1 MSKKPIIVFEGIEG
15 SGKSSHLA
23 SVARYLKQKKISFIK
38 IREPGGSHNS
48 EKIRKLM
55 LNNKSNFNKN
65 TDLLLFLSSR
75 SENISLIK
83 KNYNKKVI
91 LIDRFTDSTIAY
103 QHYGMGVNLK
113 LINLLNKYLLKNIK
127 INFTFL
133 NIVNNKSN
141 FNKNTDLLLI
151 LSSRSEN
158 ISLIK
163 KNYNKKVILIDRF
176 TDSTIAYQHYGMGV
190 KLKLINLLNKYL
202 LKNIKINFTFLN
214 IVNNKNLFLRLKKRK
229 SLNRYDKF
237 NSAFYSKVQKGFVK
251 LANSRK
257 NSYMIIDSNL
267 EIEKNKKSILDKIK
281 KLI

>member
-15 SGKSSHLA
+15 SGKSFHLS

-38 IREPGGSHNS
+38 IREPGGSLNS

-133 NIVNNKSN
+133 NIVNNK
-141 FNKNTDLLLI
+141 
-151 LSSRSEN
+151 
-158 ISLIK
+158 
-163 KNYNKKVILIDRF
+163 
-176 TDSTIAYQHYGMGV
+176 
-190 KLKLINLLNKYL
+190 
-202 LKNIKINFTFLN
+202 
-214 IVNNKNLFLRLKKRK
+214 NLFLRLKKRK